1 MLEAMATLILVIV
14 GAVLLIFVLGYG
26 IYITF
31 YPLTKTVKGGI
42 DAMKEHVEEE
52 EGKEGAEKEGTPTPT
67 GDARPGRKKE
77 QRGVKHRKQ
86 TTKQ

>member
-14 GAVLLIFVLGYG
+14 GAVLLIFVVGYG

-31 YPLTKTVKGGI
+31 YPLTKTVKGGL

-52 EGKEGAEKEGTPTPT
+52 GERKQDAVKKSTEGAGVNH
-67 GDARPGRKKE
+67 RKE
-77 QRGVKHRKQ
+77 QGRTPHRKQ